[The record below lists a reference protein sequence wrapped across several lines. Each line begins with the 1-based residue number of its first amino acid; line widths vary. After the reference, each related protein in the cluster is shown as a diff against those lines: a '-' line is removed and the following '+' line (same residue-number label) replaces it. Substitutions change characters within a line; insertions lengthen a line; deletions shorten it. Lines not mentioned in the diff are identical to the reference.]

1 MFGQRFIVVLVVAVV
16 VLGAAVARPS
26 SGAGGETRH
35 VVQPGETL
43 WEIATATYEGDPREA
58 IWRIEQRN
66 GVEGGV
72 ALAPGTVLYLPP

>member
-1 MFGQRFIVVLVVAVV
+1 MFARRFVVILALAVL

-26 SGAGGETRH
+26 SGAGAETRH
-35 VVQPGETL
+35 VVRPGETL
-43 WEIATATYEGDPREA
+43 WGIAAAKYGGDPREG

-66 GVEGGV
+66 GLESSA

>member
-1 MFGQRFIVVLVVAVV
+1 MFGQRFVVTFVLVVL

-26 SGAGGETRH
+26 NGAGPETRH
-35 VVQPGETL
+35 VVRAGETL
-43 WEIATATYEGDPREA
+43 WGIAAARYGGDPREA

-66 GVEGGV
+66 GLDSGA